1 MVMPKD
7 APTGAPAENVAK
19 AKDRIREGGKAW
31 ARMVGQEEMRSYRR
45 RDAGGGAGALK
56 TTENVDGE

>member
-31 ARMVGQEEMRSYRR
+31 ARMPSWSDVSQSSGKRR
-45 RDAGGGAGALK
+45 CGRTDAGMLAA
-56 TTENVDGE
+56 EPAP